1 MSVIDHILL
10 GPCASTKHEGL
21 YVVEPVRFVA
31 PSKRVGGYPVK
42 FHTERKRA

>member
-1 MSVIDHILL
+1 MSLIDQILL
-10 GPCASTKHEGL
+10 GPCVAAKRETAF
-21 YVVEPVRFVA
+21 VVEPVRFVN